1 MLKIIRRYIQKI
13 KQNPF
18 ILQSLITLVLR
29 VIGVFILFGFTL
41 FLTKNFDPK
50 TVGQYD
56 FARSFLLVIGSIC
69 LLGCDQS
76 ILYFRGRLKG
86 SNTSSDL
93 RSIYLKMVGIVF
105 SMSFFLFLIVL
116 ILDKEFINAFFAD
129 DGVYLIL
136 LKATGILFF
145 YALTTLNIEVFRAL
159 DHLYVAEL
167 FRNSI
172 KYIPVII
179 GAVILYYFYDETY
192 LVDVFLFG
200 FIVLSAITTS
210 LIFYYFNQNEGKSNK
225 DTVSYKEIVSK
236 SYPIAISGMALF
248 LLMSFDIMFL
258 KKYRDDASVAFYALA
273 VKFMTIV
280 SMVIITVNITIST
293 KIAECFSTRN
303 TIELNKI
310 LRNSSRLIF
319 MLTLPATLVIC
330 LFSES
335 FLGFFGADY
344 VAAKD
349 ALLIL
354 MIGQGIC
361 SAFGAVPVYL
371 NMTGRQH
378 VFQII
383 LLLAVVIN
391 FVLNRFLIPD
401 YGMAGAAIAFVASS
415 FFWNGCAAA
424 VIYRIDKV
432 KVFLN

>member
-1 MLKIIRRYIQKI
+1 MLKIIRRYLQRVQ
-13 KQNPF
+13 QNPF
-18 ILQSLITLVLR
+18 VLQSLITLILR
-29 VIGVFILFGFTL
+29 VIGVFMMFGFTL
-41 FLTKNFDPK
+41 FLTKNFNPK

-56 FARSFLLVIGSIC
+56 FVRSVLLVLGSIC

-86 SNTSSDL
+86 LNTSSDL
-93 RSIYLKMVGIVF
+93 RSIYLKMIGVVF
-105 SMSFFLFLIVL
+105 SMAVFLFLIVL
-116 ILDKEFINAFFAD
+116 SIDKEFINTFLAD
-129 DGVYLIL
+129 EGVYLIL
-136 LKATGILFF
+136 LKTTGILFF

-167 FRNSI
+167 FRNTV

-179 GAVILYYFYDETY
+179 GAVLLYYFYHETY

-200 FIVLSAITTS
+200 FVILSLVTTS
-210 LIFYYFNQNEGKSNK
+210 LTFYYFTRNPVKSEEEPI
-225 DTVSYKEIVSK
+225 SYKEIVIK

-248 LLMSFDIMFL
+248 LLMSFDIIFL

-293 KIAECFSTRN
+293 KIAEYFSN
-303 TIELNKI
+303 KNKVELNI
-310 LRNSSRLIF
+310 LLRNSARLIF
-319 MLTLPATLVIC
+319 ILTLPATIIIC
-330 LFSES
+330 FFSES
-335 FLGFFGADY
+335 VLGFFGKEY

-354 MIGQGIC
+354 MLGQVIC

-378 VFQII
+378 IFQII
-383 LLLAVVIN
+383 LVFAVVIN
-391 FVLNRFLIPD
+391 FVLNRLLIPD
-401 YGMAGAAIAFVASS
+401 YGMMGAAIAFVASS
-415 FFWNGCAAA
+415 FFWNITAAA
-424 VIYRIDKV
+424 VIYRKDKV

>member
-105 SMSFFLFLIVL
+105 SMSFFLFLI
-116 ILDKEFINAFFAD
+116 LDKEFINTFFAD

-225 DTVSYKEIVSK
+225 GTVSYKEIVSK

-293 KIAECFSTRN
+293 KIAEYFSTRN

-344 VAAKD
+344 IAAKD

-354 MIGQGIC
+354 MIGQGLC
-361 SAFGAVPVYL
+361 SAFGAAPVYL

-391 FVLNRFLIPD
+391 FILNRFLIPD

-415 FFWNGCAAA
+415 FFWNGSAAA
-424 VIYRIDKV
+424 VIYRKDKV